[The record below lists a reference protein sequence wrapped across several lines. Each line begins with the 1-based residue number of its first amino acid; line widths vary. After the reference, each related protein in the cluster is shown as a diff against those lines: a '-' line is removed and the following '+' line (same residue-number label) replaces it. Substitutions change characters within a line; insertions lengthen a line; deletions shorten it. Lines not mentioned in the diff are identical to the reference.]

1 LKAGRFADS
10 SGEVI
15 VVLLRSPQAD
25 IAPANPAIPD
35 KHDLARPCITS

>member
-1 LKAGRFADS
+1 LKAGRFADA

-25 IAPANPAIPD
+25 IAPATTAIPD
-35 KHDLARPCITS
+35 KHFLAENA